1 MDAWEPGD
9 NSPTRP
15 DIPLEPADS
24 GNCRVG
30 RIGTRV
36 AQKARA
42 FGIRVLGYD
51 PYLSSQEISVFTLLD
66 SKHLTG

>member
-1 MDAWEPGD
+1 MACKVVA
-9 NSPTRP
+9 RP
-15 DIPLEPADS
+15 ALPSTLGIV
-24 GNCRVG
+24 GVG